1 MNGDQTEQLGGGG
14 VHDLFS
20 WVESKVEIV
29 IRDRKEIAMIVL
41 SEGRAVEQSTDDQIN
56 KGIY

>member
-1 MNGDQTEQLGGGG
+1 MNGDQTEQLGSGG